1 LRAAPFTFADYTPPT
16 AEGDHHHR
24 VGCWATYAIFD
35 EQEILPSGY
44 FTTVQF
50 GDKSTRESRIIQ
62 QARESGR
69 ECPAKTGT
77 QEWICSVCFQEFS
90 TALAWKLKIEI
101 TVFIIQVAPFLAR
114 VAASRYSLL
123 MMDEQEFKRRCDAA
137 FESLLRRLQEV
148 GDERGFEVEGG
159 SGKLEVLFEDAE
171 ETRFVI
177 SPNTPVRQIWISA
190 LTTSFKLSWSDAAAT
205 FVLDKTG
212 ETLMQLMG
220 RILTEQLGSP
230 VTV

>member
-1 LRAAPFTFADYTPPT
+1 MYHETSNFVIPVLGRIFAFLVTCHLPPSTFL
-16 AEGDHHHR
+16 
-24 VGCWATYAIFD
+24 C
-35 EQEILPSGY
+35 
-44 FTTVQF
+44 
-50 GDKSTRESRIIQ
+50 
-62 QARESGR
+62 
-69 ECPAKTGT
+69 
-77 QEWICSVCFQEFS
+77 
-90 TALAWKLKIEI
+90 
-101 TVFIIQVAPFLAR
+101 PFLAR
-114 VAASRYSLL
+114 AAASRYSVLI
-123 MMDEQEFKRRCDAA
+123 MDEQEFQKRCDAA
-137 FESLLRRLQEV
+137 FESLRRRLQEV

-159 SGKLEVLFEDAE
+159 SGKLEVQFEDAD

-190 LTTSFKLSWSDAAAT
+190 LTTSFKLSWSDAAGT